1 MQLLQRYYQ
10 HQIFSLNESVD
21 EERNEIE
28 PVEADEVPL
37 LEETLRPRENLPP
50 LLLRL
55 PRERQLQPQ
64 KGSSSPKPML
74 WHNRPCMKVRDFPL
88 PLLVLWHKRS
98 REVLQP
104 QLLHLLKQQQP
115 RRQRFPP

>member
-10 HQIFSLNESVD
+10 HQIFSLNESAD

-55 PRERQLQPQ
+55 SER
-64 KGSSSPKPML
+64 
-74 WHNRPCMKVRDFPL
+74 RPEKLDYLGVLFGL
-88 PLLVLWHKRS
+88 TQPLLR
-98 REVLQP
+98 
-104 QLLHLLKQQQP
+104 
-115 RRQRFPP
+115 